1 MNKSWKNEQLDRIAA
16 QTAIFKHI
24 PEEIGNV
31 LYCDSNQPNSEPL
44 SEGEAKRKKIIA
56 ISMCAIIL
64 ILYWIFLYD
73 HYIWGGIITVLAVLI
88 TAGISDTT
96 FSGTDYFVGDKG
108 FATVSF
114 FGTRDNITSVNV
126 HLFKDFEYFF
136 TGECINK
143 MNYTYSNTSYYFSIY
158 GKLDESTNQYNR
170 IFFSEGTYDD
180 KRPNDTFN
188 PNGANEEYCMLKIVE
203 KVWSS
208 FFVLSHA
215 ADEKVNFGLLKDDVL
230 YSDAITIGLNKID
243 VYGTLYNS
251 ANTKSIYTSN
261 GNLVIE
267 HINHSKKLFGF
278 IENGDISS
286 IPLSSLGNRQA
297 FLVFFDRL
305 YKGLKCLH

>member
-1 MNKSWKNEQLDRIAA
+1 MNKSWKTEQLDRIAA

-44 SEGEAKRKKIIA
+44 SEVKAKRKKIIA

-73 HYIWGGIITVLAVLI
+73 HYIWGGIITILAVLI

-188 PNGANEEYCMLKIVE
+188 PKGANEEYCMLKIVE

-230 YSDAITIGLNKID
+230 YSDAITIGRNKID

-305 YKGLKCLH
+305 YKGL

>member
-1 MNKSWKNEQLDRIAA
+1 MNKSWKTEQLDRIAA

-24 PEEIGNV
+24 PKEIGNV
-31 LYCDSNQPNSEPL
+31 LYCDTNQPDIEPL
-44 SEGEAKRKKIIA
+44 SECEAKRKKIIA
-56 ISMCAIIL
+56 IFICAIIL
-64 ILYWIFLYD
+64 ILYWTFLYD
-73 HYIWGGIITVLAVLI
+73 HYIWGGIITILAVLI

-126 HLFKDFEYFF
+126 HLFQDIEYLF

-158 GKLDESTNQYNR
+158 GKFDESTNQYNR
-170 IFFSEGTYDD
+170 IFFSEGSYYD

-215 ADEKVNFGLLKDDVL
+215 ADEKVNFGLLKDNVL
-230 YSDAITIGLNKID
+230 YSDAITISRNKID
-243 VYGTLYNS
+243 VYGTLYDS
-251 ANTKSIYTSN
+251 TNTKSIYTSN
-261 GNLVIE
+261 GNLIIE

-297 FLVFFDRL
+297 FLVFFERL
-305 YKGLKCLH
+305 YKGL

>member
-1 MNKSWKNEQLDRIAA
+1 MNKSWKTEQLDRIAA

-44 SEGEAKRKKIIA
+44 SEGKAKRKKIIA

-73 HYIWGGIITVLAVLI
+73 HYIWGGIITVLAVII
-88 TAGISDTT
+88 TAGMSDTT

-143 MNYTYSNTSYYFSIY
+143 MNYTYSNTSYYFSIF
-158 GKLDESTNQYNR
+158 GKLDESANQYNR

-215 ADEKVNFGLLKDDVL
+215 ADEEVNFGLLKDDVL
-230 YSDAITIGLNKID
+230 YSDAITIGRNKID

-251 ANTKSIYTSN
+251 ANTKNIYTSN

-267 HINHSKKLFGF
+267 HINHSKKFFGF

-305 YKGLKCLH
+305 YKGL